1 MNGVEI
7 GPKGQVW
14 GPVTKRLADA
24 YQRFVD
30 HDFVGQYLKRYVDGH
45 GGARVLRVGARVLP
59 TLRYRDQRSAL
70 AVVIPVLVTGIQ

>member
-1 MNGVEI
+1 MEI

-14 GPVTKRLADA
+14 GPVTQRLADA

-45 GGARVLRVGARVLP
+45 GSARVLSTPRCFSRPQGRSSRV
-59 TLRYRDQRSAL
+59 
-70 AVVIPVLVTGIQ
+70 